1 MGSKKESRNGW
12 RTKEVEKH
20 VPLLRDTFDFKTRL
34 RFQDLH
40 LHYN

>member
-20 VPLLRDTFDFKTRL
+20 VPLLRDTFYL
-34 RFQDLH
+34 NQNQIAQDLH